1 MKLEFGIKDIKNIVK
16 EQLLP
21 KLKEY
26 SIFTFTGPL
35 GAGKTTLIK
44 ELLKQCGV
52 KETITSPSF
61 TYLNIHKTKDGK
73 TFHHFDLY
81 LLKNEES
88 FASVGFEEIL
98 FKNTQGTNSFAL
110 IEWPEIIKPLL
121 QGKKLKNSV
130 CEISLSYKTE
140 NINTRI
146 IEIISNKN
154 QI

>member
-35 GAGKTTLIK
+35 GSGKTTLIK

-61 TYLNIHKTKDGK
+61 TYLNIHKNNDGK

-81 LLKNEES
+81 LLKDEDS
-88 FASVGFEEIL
+88 FTSVGFEELL
-98 FKNTQGTNSFAL
+98 FKSTQEANSFAL

-121 QGKKLKNSV
+121 QDKKLKQKV
-130 CEISLSYKTE
+130 LQIFLSYKSE
-140 NINTRI
+140 NLNTRI